1 MKTLQNFF
9 QSLNIRNKVLIFGI
23 LMSSIPLLLI
33 STYYFSFVKADLEN
47 RILEKQNLMIESLS
61 HEIEFDFSQI
71 FQRIHVFAA
80 MNQSNMDIN
89 ALYEML
95 TKSPSVEEIIVS
107 DDKGFVEKRVSRYEL
122 NLPGV
127 NEEWFTDQ
135 MWFSLQTEE
144 KIYGEVEFNQYG
156 QPIMKL
162 AVPFYTNDSQK
173 AIGVVVQLQTMIGE
187 ISSLRQDD
195 SAYIYIVDGTERVI
209 AHQDYSR
216 LWQKQSTLPDKKVIG
231 VKTKL
236 ENLNWELV
244 MEQPETTAFAPIYK
258 MLQNGLAAALFVILT
273 VSLISVWAGLYFTKP
288 IVQLDQEMNRL
299 KRGKRS
305 TPISINRKDE
315 LGKLASTFNHMS
327 RDLLEKSQQLEQEK
341 ERLDVVVNGI
351 GSGLALVTKEYQI
364 TWMNP
369 ILLSWL
375 KEEQLSLPCYTVI
388 GGENSPCVDCPI
400 TCADLEKNTEQ
411 LKKFT
416 NDCGEDRIFR
426 HRVFELNHAIEG
438 QGEFLIVL
446 EDITEQKQME
456 EKIIQTDKLSALG
469 LMASNFAHEVN
480 NPLTTI
486 NVYAEDLIDRIES
499 TDDDLDDLE
508 MKYYLEKIKE
518 NTQRCNK
525 ITSNLLNFSRKS
537 DWSLEILDIN
547 KIIED
552 SINLVEY
559 QIKRNRIQLVLDL
572 EAVMPTVLGDGLKL
586 MQVLVNLINNA
597 VDAMEPEGKLTI
609 IATADPNGSVLL
621 KVKDNGH
628 GISTEVMAKLFDPFF
643 TTKPVGKGT
652 GLGLSVCYGI
662 IQQFGG
668 GIRFESQQ
676 GLGTTAEIHLPAQS
690 RLKEG
695 NSYVENQTISR

>member
-1 MKTLQNFF
+1 MKTLLNLF
-9 QSLNIRNKVLIFGI
+9 QSLKIRNKVLIFGI
-23 LMSSIPLLLI
+23 LMSSIPLLLM
-33 STYYFSFVKADLEN
+33 SAYYFSFVKADLEN

-71 FQRIHVFAA
+71 FQQIHVYAA
-80 MNQSNMDIN
+80 MNQSNMDIST
-89 ALYEML
+89 LYEML
-95 TKSPSVEEIIVS
+95 QKSPSVEEIIVS

-127 NEEWFTDQ
+127 NEEWFTDE
-135 MWFSLQTEE
+135 MWFNLQTEE
-144 KIYGEVEFNQYG
+144 RVYGVVEFNQYG
-156 QPIMKL
+156 QPVMKL
-162 AVPFYTNDSQK
+162 AVPFYTNDSKK

-187 ISSLRQDD
+187 ISSLRQDN
-195 SAYIYIVDGTERVI
+195 SAYIYIVDGNGRVI
-209 AHQDYSR
+209 AHQDYSK
-216 LWQKQSTLPDKKVIG
+216 LWKKQSTLIDKNVLG
-231 VKTKL
+231 VKTQM
-236 ENLNWELV
+236 EELNWELI

-258 MLQNGLAAALFVILT
+258 MLQNGLAAALLVILT
-273 VSLISVWAGLYFTKP
+273 VSLISIWAGLYFTKP
-288 IVQLDQEMNRL
+288 IVQLDREMNHL
-299 KRGKRS
+299 KRGKRM

-315 LGKLASTFNHMS
+315 LGKLASTFNNMS
-327 RDLLEKSQQLEQEK
+327 RELLEKSQQLEQEK

-369 ILLSWL
+369 ILLEWL
-375 KEEQLSLPCYTVI
+375 KEDQLSLPCYSVI
-388 GGENSPCVDCPI
+388 GGEKSPCVDCPI

-416 NDCGEDRIFR
+416 SDSGVERIFR

-499 TDDDLDDLE
+499 KDADLDDHE
-508 MKYYLEKIKE
+508 MKYYLEKIKD

-537 DWSLEILDIN
+537 DWTLEVIDIK

-552 SINLVEY
+552 SINLLEY
-559 QIKRNRIQLVLDL
+559 QIKRNRIQLIVDL
-572 EAVMPTVLGDGLKL
+572 EAVLPSVLGDGLKL

-597 VDAMEPEGKLTI
+597 VDAVEQEGNLMIT
-609 IATADPNGSVLL
+609 ATAEPNGDHVLI

-628 GISTEVMAKLFDPFF
+628 GIPEEVMAKLFDPFF

-668 GIRFESQQ
+668 SIHFESQY
-676 GLGTTAEIHLPAQS
+676 GRGTTVEIHLPGQS
-690 RLKEG
+690 QLKEG
-695 NSYVENQTISR
+695 N